1 MIYGSARVRT
11 DGQSVEVQVA
21 VRTAAGVI
29 HVYGA
34 VASGAK
40 TDRNTSRAR
49 GFGFVELPDSRAAQD
64 AMAGLHGA
72 SVAGR
77 TLTVNE
83 AQSREPRREPRQPR
97 W

>member
-1 MIYGSARVRT
+1 MHYGSARVRT
-11 DGQSVEVQVA
+11 DGQSVEAQVA
-21 VRTAAGVI
+21 ARTAAGVI

-34 VASGAK
+34 VASRAT
-40 TDRNTSRAR
+40 TDRDTGRAR

-64 AMAGLHGA
+64 ARASLHGT

-77 TLTVNE
+77 TLTVTE
-83 AQSREPRREPRQPR
+83 AQPRAPRREPRRPR

>member
-1 MIYGSARVRT
+1 MIYSSARVCT
-11 DGQSVEVQVA
+11 DGQSVEAQVA
-21 VRTAAGVI
+21 ARTAAGVI

-40 TDRNTSRAR
+40 TDRDTSRAR

-64 AMAGLHGA
+64 AMAGLHGT
-72 SVAGR
+72 SVAGC

-83 AQSREPRREPRQPR
+83 AKPREPRREPRQPR
-97 W
+97 